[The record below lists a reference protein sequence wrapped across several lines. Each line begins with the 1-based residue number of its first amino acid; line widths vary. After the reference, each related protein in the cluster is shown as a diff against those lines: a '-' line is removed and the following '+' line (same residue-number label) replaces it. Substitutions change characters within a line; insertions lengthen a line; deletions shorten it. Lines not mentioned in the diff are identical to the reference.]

1 MHLCLQID
9 EILTKIFSSYNG
21 DKESIKS
28 LYSLA
33 LVCQIFHEPARN
45 ALWRFQRSFVTLV
58 KTFPED
64 LWDEMEDPVI
74 TVSLLS
80 KYQRT
85 NNGS

>member
-1 MHLCLQID
+1 MHLCLKIA
-9 EILTKIFSSYNG
+9 EILTKIFSSYDG

-33 LVCQIFHEPARN
+33 LVCQIFHEPARD

-64 LWDEMEDPVI
+64 LWDETEDPVI
-74 TVSLLS
+74 AVSLLS
-80 KYQRT
+80 QY
-85 NNGS
+85 